1 MKPISMKMKGLNSF
15 LEVQEIDFEKLT
27 SQGLFGIF
35 GPTGV
40 AKPVF

>member
-27 SQGLFGIF
+27 SQGLFGILALQE
-35 GPTGV
+35 V
-40 AKPVF
+40 EKPVF